1 MDPVIE
7 NLIEEF
13 KSGFSGQLIDRGRV
27 VDQLLDL
34 RLAAHGQ
41 PHVTALVDEVLS
53 NIPGRTVVETS
64 WWAETLDRLAT
75 AATPQPVV

>member
-1 MDPVIE
+1 MGAVIE

-13 KSGFSGQLIDRGRV
+13 KSRFSGQLIDRGRV